1 MTLKPG
7 FSILELLIAG
17 AIITMIAAGGLA
29 AFSFYQTQVIGQS
42 RAKAEINLEGAAGDS
57 AYARF
62 INDELDIWTRIYQS
76 ENRSYA
82 SSVVLIPL
90 FDSVTSRREG
100 NNINCIGSVSSS
112 DLGVIELSECDGVGS
127 SALGFLDMF
136 NVAGRPV
143 PVYVEGANY
152 IANVCSFN
160 TTNSPLQLNLCL
172 DDIPN
177 DCSDNDTENCLPTDT
192 LAEIVFPRFAQIAGF
207 TCQFDIAG
215 TTLSLSSGES
225 CSSTKLSNLKSLVD
239 TSASAFGVMTA
250 VPTDSEPFPSVGSL
264 ASNQLCAITAVDVD
278 AGQLTIDTNNCPNL
292 GEPKLSVG
300 MMFMPVSSTLSTNT
314 PLAYF
319 IEPFSSAGGSDVT
332 LVQADDYFSDYENND
347 FTQGD
352 SLVVPVQ
359 QSDSSTLS
367 SATNARLVNKS
378 GKIYVQEGDVGSGEV
393 TVRVD
398 VIDGALDQAG
408 LGRIYLESA
417 ASVVLSDELASDNL
431 SVQITGLVSEVNEAL
446 KYLKYVGDPNSFDD
460 QRLKFSLGIDGEDL
474 KEVTGSGA
482 DKAFAHVNLEVYP
495 ECGCEAEG
503 STAVNFEIGQLDTSD
518 NDGLRLG
525 NGAIPA
531 PIELTTITVV
541 DTETPEDFY
550 GLNLPNNQC
559 VKPAGSNITC
569 SASTKQQV
577 ISAADSV
584 VVYIYEKT
592 GSPLDGNNKY
602 TFMTHFDSHW
612 KLNGGNYEDNND
624 CGTGAHPP
632 SRWEQIVRGLGSPQY
647 SNTDYSAVYYN
658 QMIADTGQPAGP
670 DNSWQANNA
679 CRAKWTFRNIENGG
693 TNYPL
698 VVRDDTTE
706 YPSYDSYTG
715 NQFSGYPAWGG
726 AHDGLAMGLP
736 VGSATNSLDS
746 YNVGVGLSNP
756 TLTLDFWQNLN
767 KWRVRQKRTANCSLA
782 ANTDP
787 NAWRDIWIHPEM
799 DPNVQTNGV
808 TGTPPISATNITTLL
823 SLAGYV
829 PNSGDLSDTSSL
841 TDHTSADN
849 TLKQYARDS
858 IILKVQTAKT
868 CPNPG
873 IFDD

>member
-239 TSASAFGVMTA
+239 TSTSAFGVMTA
-250 VPTDSEPFPSVGSL
+250 VPTDSEPFPSVGSS

-541 DTETPEDFY
+541 GTETPEDFY

-726 AHDGLAMGLP
+726 DHNGLAMGLP

-841 TDHTSADN
+841 ADHTSADN

>member
-1 MTLKPG
+1 
-7 FSILELLIAG
+7 
-17 AIITMIAAGGLA
+17 
-29 AFSFYQTQVIGQS
+29 
-42 RAKAEINLEGAAGDS
+42 
-57 AYARF
+57 
-62 INDELDIWTRIYQS
+62 
-76 ENRSYA
+76 
-82 SSVVLIPL
+82 
-90 FDSVTSRREG
+90 VTSRREG

-225 CSSTKLSNLKSLVD
+225 CSSTRLSNLKSLVD
-239 TSASAFGVMTA
+239 TSTSAFGVMTA
-250 VPTDSEPFPSVGSL
+250 VPTDSEPFPSVGSS

-726 AHDGLAMGLP
+726 DHNGLAMGLP

>member
-1 MTLKPG
+1 MKLKPG

-17 AIITMIAAGGLA
+17 AIITVIAAGGLA
-29 AFSFYQTQVIGQS
+29 AFSFYQQQVIGQS

-62 INDELDIWTRIYQS
+62 IGDESEIWKRIYQS
-76 ENRSYA
+76 DNRSYS
-82 SSVVLIPL
+82 SSVVLVPL
-90 FDSVTSRREG
+90 FGPDTQRREG
-100 NNINCIGSVSSS
+100 NSVNCVGSVSST
-112 DLGVIELSECDGVGS
+112 DLTAIELDACDALTS
-127 SALGFLDMF
+127 SSLGFLDMF
-136 NVAGRPV
+136 NVSGRPT
-143 PVYVEGANY
+143 PVFVEGANY
-152 IANVCSFN
+152 IASVCSFN
-160 TTNSPLQLNLCL
+160 TTSSPMQLNLCV
-172 DDIPN
+172 DDVPT
-177 DCSDNDTENCLPTDT
+177 DCSIDDTENCLPTDI
-192 LAEIVFPRFAQIAGF
+192 LAEVVFPRFAEIAGF
-207 TCQFDIAG
+207 ACQFDISG
-215 TTLSLSSGES
+215 STLSLSAGQS
-225 CSSTKLSNLKSLVD
+225 CSRTKLSGLKSIVD
-239 TSASAFGVMTA
+239 NSSSAFGVMTA
-250 VPTDSEPFPSVGSL
+250 VPTDSVPFPSVGTTS
-264 ASNQLCAITAVDVD
+264 SDQLCVITAVDVD
-278 AGQLTIDTNNCPNL
+278 AGQLTVDTGNCPNI
-292 GEPKLSVG
+292 PASVG

-332 LVQADDYFSDYENND
+332 LVQASDYFSDYENDD

-352 SLVVPVQ
+352 SPVIPVQ
-359 QSDSSTLS
+359 QSNNSTLS
-367 SATNARLVNKS
+367 GATNARLVNKS

-417 ASVVLSDELASDNL
+417 SSVVLSDELASDNL

-460 QRLKFSLGIDGEDL
+460 QRLKFSLGIEGEDL

-518 NDGLRLG
+518 NDGLRPG

-541 DTETPEDFY
+541 GTETPEDFY
-550 GLNLPNNQC
+550 GLNLPSNQC
-559 VKPAGSNITC
+559 VKPAGSSITC
-569 SASTKQQV
+569 NASTKQQV

-592 GSPLDGNNKY
+592 GSPLNGNNKY

-612 KLNGGNYEDNND
+612 KLNSGSFEDNND
-624 CGTGAHPP
+624 CDTGAHPP
-632 SRWEQIVRGLGSPQY
+632 SRWEQIVRGLGSPRY
-647 SNTDYSAVYYN
+647 DDTGYSAVYYN
-658 QMIADTGQPAGP
+658 QMIAETGQPVGP
-670 DNSWQANNA
+670 DNSWTANNR

-693 TNYPL
+693 ASYPL

-715 NQFSGYPAWGG
+715 NRFSGYPAWGG

-736 VGSATNSLDS
+736 VGSSTNNLDS
-746 YNVGVGLSNP
+746 YDVGVGLSNP

-767 KWRVRQKRTANCSLA
+767 KWRVRQKRTSNCSVP
-782 ANTDP
+782 ANADP
-787 NAWRDIWIHPEM
+787 NAWREIWIHPEM
-799 DPNVQTNGV
+799 DPNVQTNGD
-808 TGTPPISATNITTLL
+808 TGTPPTSESNITTLL
-823 SLAGYV
+823 NLAGYI
-829 PNSGDLSDTSSL
+829 PNPDNLSDTSSL
-841 TDHTSADN
+841 ADHTSADN

-873 IFDD
+873 IFSDD

>member
-62 INDELDIWTRIYQS
+62 INDEPDIWARIYQS

-90 FDSVTSRREG
+90 FDPVTSRREG
-100 NNINCIGSVSSS
+100 NNVNCIGSVSSS

-152 IANVCSFN
+152 IANVCSFD

-239 TSASAFGVMTA
+239 TSTSAFGVMTA

-264 ASNQLCAITAVDVD
+264 ASNQLCAITAVDVG
-278 AGQLTIDTNNCPNL
+278 AGQLTIDTGNCPNL
-292 GEPKLSVG
+292 QPSVG

-332 LVQADDYFSDYENND
+332 LVQADDYFSDYENDD

-359 QSDSSTLS
+359 QSDSPTLS

-525 NGAIPA
+525 NGLIPA

-541 DTETPEDFY
+541 GTETPEDFY

-592 GSPLDGNNKY
+592 GSPLNGNNKY

-808 TGTPPISATNITTLL
+808 PGTPPISATNITTLL
-823 SLAGYV
+823 NLGGYV
-829 PNSGDLSDTSSL
+829 PSDTSSL
-841 TDHTSADN
+841 ADHTNADN
-849 TLKQYARDS
+849 TLKQRARDS

>member
-1 MTLKPG
+1 MKLKPG

-17 AIITMIAAGGLA
+17 AMITVIAAGGLA
-29 AFSFYQTQVIGQS
+29 AFSFYQKQVIDQS

-62 INDELDIWTRIYQS
+62 IDDESDIWNRIYQS

-82 SSVVLIPL
+82 SSVVLVPL
-90 FDSVTSRREG
+90 FDPETSRREG
-100 NNINCIGSVSSS
+100 NNINCVGSVSSS
-112 DLGVIELSECDGVGS
+112 DLGVIELDECDGLTS
-127 SALGFLDMF
+127 IALGFLEMF
-136 NVAGRPV
+136 NVSGRPA
-143 PVYVEGANY
+143 PVYFEGANY
-152 IANVCSFN
+152 IATICSFD
-160 TTNSPLQLNLCL
+160 TASSPLQLNLCV
-172 DDIPN
+172 DDTPN
-177 DCSDNDTENCLPTDT
+177 DCSIDDTENCLPTDT
-192 LAEIVFPRFAQIAGF
+192 LTEVVFPRFAQIAGF
-207 TCQFDIAG
+207 ACQFDITG

-225 CSSTKLSNLKSLVD
+225 CSKTKLSSLKSLVD
-239 TSASAFGVMTA
+239 NSSSAFGVMTA
-250 VPTDSEPFPSVGSL
+250 LPTNSIPFPSVGTTS
-264 ASNQLCAITAVDVD
+264 SDQLCAITAVDVD
-278 AGQLTIDTNNCPNL
+278 AGQLTVDTGNCPNL
-292 GEPKLSVG
+292 QASVG
-300 MMFMPVSSTLSTNT
+300 MMFMPISSTLSTNT

-332 LVQADDYFSDYENND
+332 LVQASDYFSDYENDD
-347 FTQGD
+347 FTQG
-352 SLVVPVQ
+352 VPPVIPVQ

-378 GKIYVQEGDVGSGEV
+378 GKIYVQEGDVGTGEV

-408 LGRIYLESA
+408 RGRIYLESA

-431 SVQITGLVSEVNEAL
+431 AVQLTGLVSEVNEAL
-446 KYLKYVGDPNSFDD
+446 KHLKYVGDPNSFDD
-460 QRLKFSLGIDGEDL
+460 QRLKFSLGVEGEDL

-482 DKAFAHVNLEVYP
+482 EKAFAHVNLEVYP

-541 DTETPEDFY
+541 GTETPEDFY
-550 GLNLPNNQC
+550 GLSRPNDQC

-569 SASTKQQV
+569 GDSTKQQL

-612 KLNGGNYEDNND
+612 KLNGGNYENNND

-632 SRWEQIVRGLGSPQY
+632 SRWEQLVRGLGSPGY
-647 SNTDYSAVYYN
+647 SDLGYSAVYYN
-658 QMIADTGQPAGP
+658 QMIADTGQPPGP
-670 DNSWQANNA
+670 DNSWQVNNR
-679 CRAKWTFRNIENGG
+679 CRAKWTFRNIEDGG

-698 VVRDDTTE
+698 IVRDDPTE

-715 NQFSGYPAWGG
+715 NQFSGYPAWGN

-736 VGSATNSLDS
+736 VGSATNGLDS

-799 DPNVQTNGV
+799 DPDIQTNGV
-808 TGTPPISATNITTLL
+808 TGTPPTSATNITTLL
-823 SLAGYV
+823 NLAGYV
-829 PNSGDLSDTSSL
+829 PNDANSL
-841 TDHTSADN
+841 ADHTSADN

-868 CPNPG
+868 CPNAG
-873 IFDD
+873 IFDDD

>member
-239 TSASAFGVMTA
+239 TSTSAFGVMTA
-250 VPTDSEPFPSVGSL
+250 VPTDSEPFPSVGSS

-726 AHDGLAMGLP
+726 DHNGLAMGLP

-829 PNSGDLSDTSSL
+829 PNSGDLNDTSSL